1 MENCRKQKILIA
13 DDSEL
18 NREILSAMLE
28 DEYNIME
35 AENGIQAVAALS
47 EHRTDIAMLLLDITM
62 PEMDG
67 FAVLDYMNK
76 YHWIE
81 EIPVIVISAEDNPAS
96 IKRAYDLGVTDYM
109 GRPFDTTVVR
119 RRIANTLLLYA
130 KQRRLLHIVADQI
143 YEKEKSNQ
151 LMVSILSHIVE
162 FRNGESGLHVIH
174 ISLITRLVL
183 KRLLQK
189 TDTYMLSNADIAL
202 ISLASAFHDIGKI
215 SIPDE
220 VLNKPGRL
228 TAKEFEI
235 MKRHSMVGADML
247 HELPVQERNEPLI
260 RVAYEICRWHHER
273 YDGGGYPDG
282 LQGDDI
288 PISAQV
294 VSLADVYDALT
305 SERCYKKAYSH
316 EQAMDMILNGQCGA
330 FNPLLLECLKEI
342 GSTLQEELK
351 INSGTSYGTQEFQD
365 MANQLQAPELVSSE
379 RVLRMLE
386 YERQRVQF
394 LTDAAKDIIFFYSE
408 SPPLLNLNEP
418 GVLKLGLDKNMT
430 DPMQNPLLL
439 ANIPPDSL
447 NRLKDKLGAASPAEP
462 IVQMELEIRIEG
474 ELRWNRLICRTL
486 WGAETDERYMGI
498 AGTLIDVHDE
508 YRHITS
514 LKEEIYHY
522 EVENDRLNIIGHERN
537 GHRAVTGKE
546 AWLLMRLLDTVFDA
560 VRLVDAS
567 TNYEIHVDR
576 TGTMR
581 KVPYNCYAVWSRDSR
596 CDNCISAKCLSQKS
610 RFEKFEFLGN
620 EIYFV
625 IAYYVE
631 VDGQPCSMEMIT
643 RMTEDTLFDGHGK
656 EEVVQAIFEYNKKVY
671 IDSLTG
677 VNNRRYYEEQLRE
690 LSGVD
695 AVLFADVDKFKNVN
709 DLYGHQTGDM
719 VLRLIADA
727 ICSSVRKS
735 DSVVR
740 YGGDEF
746 IVIFRNIPFHIFKER
761 AMDIQ
766 RRIKALSIEEYPDIC
781 FSASIGGIYGPGNTA
796 ELLQTA
802 DEQMYRAKREG
813 CGICLARGEM
823 Q

>member
-162 FRNGESGLHVIH
+162 FRNGESGFHVIH
-174 ISLITRLVL
+174 INLITRLLL

-288 PISAQV
+288 PISA
-294 VSLADVYDALT
+294 
-305 SERCYKKAYSH
+305 R
-316 EQAMDMILNGQCGA
+316 
-330 FNPLLLECLKEI
+330 
-342 GSTLQEELK
+342 
-351 INSGTSYGTQEFQD
+351 
-365 MANQLQAPELVSSE
+365 
-379 RVLRMLE
+379 
-386 YERQRVQF
+386 
-394 LTDAAKDIIFFYSE
+394 
-408 SPPLLNLNEP
+408 
-418 GVLKLGLDKNMT
+418 
-430 DPMQNPLLL
+430 
-439 ANIPPDSL
+439 
-447 NRLKDKLGAASPAEP
+447 
-462 IVQMELEIRIEG
+462 
-474 ELRWNRLICRTL
+474 
-486 WGAETDERYMGI
+486 
-498 AGTLIDVHDE
+498 
-508 YRHITS
+508 
-514 LKEEIYHY
+514 
-522 EVENDRLNIIGHERN
+522 
-537 GHRAVTGKE
+537 
-546 AWLLMRLLDTVFDA
+546 
-560 VRLVDAS
+560 
-567 TNYEIHVDR
+567 
-576 TGTMR
+576 
-581 KVPYNCYAVWSRDSR
+581 
-596 CDNCISAKCLSQKS
+596 
-610 RFEKFEFLGN
+610 
-620 EIYFV
+620 
-625 IAYYVE
+625 
-631 VDGQPCSMEMIT
+631 
-643 RMTEDTLFDGHGK
+643 
-656 EEVVQAIFEYNKKVY
+656 
-671 IDSLTG
+671 
-677 VNNRRYYEEQLRE
+677 
-690 LSGVD
+690 
-695 AVLFADVDKFKNVN
+695 
-709 DLYGHQTGDM
+709 
-719 VLRLIADA
+719 
-727 ICSSVRKS
+727 
-735 DSVVR
+735 
-740 YGGDEF
+740 
-746 IVIFRNIPFHIFKER
+746 
-761 AMDIQ
+761 
-766 RRIKALSIEEYPDIC
+766 
-781 FSASIGGIYGPGNTA
+781 
-796 ELLQTA
+796 
-802 DEQMYRAKREG
+802 
-813 CGICLARGEM
+813 
-823 Q
+823 

>member
-1 MENCRKQKILIA
+1 MEDSRKQKILIA
-13 DDSEL
+13 DGSEI
-18 NREILSAMLE
+18 NREILTAMLE
-28 DEYNIME
+28 DEYYIME

-47 EHRTDIAMLLLDITM
+47 EHRTDIAMLLLDITIQ
-62 PEMDG
+62 EMDG

-119 RRIANTLLLYA
+119 CRIANTLLLYA
-130 KQRRLLHIVADQI
+130 KQRRLVHIVADQI

-162 FRNGESGLHVIH
+162 FRNGESGFHVIH
-174 ISLITRLVL
+174 INIITRLLL
-183 KRLLQK
+183 KRLVQK
-189 TDTYMLSNADIAL
+189 TDIYMLSNSDIAL
-202 ISLASAFHDIGKI
+202 TSLASAFHDIGKI

-235 MKRHSMVGADML
+235 MKSHSMVGADML
-247 HELPVQERNEPLI
+247 HELPVQEQNEPLI

-342 GSTLQEELK
+342 GSTLQDELK
-351 INSGTSYGTQEFQD
+351 VNPGLAYGTKELQD
-365 MANQLQAPELVSSE
+365 IANQLQAPELVSSG

-394 LTDAAKDIIFFYSE
+394 LTDIAKDIIFFYSE
-408 SPPLLNLNEP
+408 LPPLLNLNEP
-418 GVLKLGLDKNMT
+418 GVLKLGLDKSMT
-430 DPMQNPLLL
+430 EPMQNQLLL

-447 NRLKDKLGAASPAEP
+447 KRLKDKLRAASPEEP
-462 IVQMELEIRIEG
+462 IVRMDLEIKIEG
-474 ELRWNRLICRTL
+474 ELRWNRLICKTL
-486 WGAETDERYMGI
+486 WGVETDERYMGI
-498 AGTLIDVHDE
+498 VGTLIDVHDE

-514 LKEEIYHY
+514 LKEEIYQY
-522 EVENDRLNIIGHERN
+522 EVKNNLFNIIGYEMD
-537 GHRAVTGKE
+537 GHRVVTGKE
-546 AWLLMRLLDTVFDA
+546 AWLLIRLLETVFDS

-567 TNYEIHVDR
+567 TNYELILDCMGV
-576 TGTMR
+576 MR
-581 KVPYNCYAVWSRDSR
+581 KAPYSCYAVWSRDIR
-596 CDNCISAKCLSQKS
+596 CENCISAKCLSKKS
-610 RFEKFEFLGN
+610 RFEKFEFVGN

-625 IAYYVE
+625 IAYYME

-643 RMTEDTLFDGHGK
+643 RMTEDTLFDGRGK
-656 EEVVQAIFEYNKKVY
+656 EEVVQAIFEYNKKY
-671 IDSLTG
+671 IDPLTG

-690 LSGVD
+690 LSDID

-735 DSVVR
+735 DLVVR

-746 IVIFRNIPFHIFKER
+746 VVIFRNIPFHIFKER
-761 AMDIQ
+761 TVDIQ
-766 RRIKALSIEEYPDIC
+766 RRVKALSVEEYPDIC
-781 FSASIGGIYGPGNTA
+781 FSVSIGGIYGPGNTV
-796 ELLQTA
+796 ELLQIA

-813 CGICLARGEM
+813 CGTCLVHGGM
-823 Q
+823 